1 MKNASMKK
9 FIVVEVWPVFMTVL
23 FRIFLSSNLPFKN
36 VKIIVAAAVVVTA
49 EVAVVINF
57 ICCSGFVKSG
67 DVPND

>member
-9 FIVVEVWPVFMTVL
+9 FIVVEVWPVFMTVQ
-23 FRIFLSSNLPFKN
+23 FRIFLSSNLLSKN
-36 VKIIVAAAVVVTA
+36 VKIIVAAA
-49 EVAVVINF
+49 VAVVINF